1 MPMTGFEIDIED
13 ELWNSAVETSGISA
27 PSALVILALQEM
39 LDRLKRQ
46 RGETGTNAP

>member
-27 PSALVILALQEM
+27 PSALVM
-39 LDRLKRQ
+39 L
-46 RGETGTNAP
+46 GTAGKCWIG